1 MCNKFL
7 AICVSILSIGVCP
20 LAAQS
25 FDPGCALPPQLDQLK
40 QPRQIDK
47 QCSIDGD
54 APEAPHILQNRQ
66 KNNFCATGS
75 PMTLTRDT
83 FARLQSAAQA
93 KQSSLETETTYRQI
107 EHHFRRSSLNKGPQ
121 LAKVPWSNMSRS
133 YQKHGIRT

>member
-47 QCSIDGD
+47 QCSIVSV
-54 APEAPHILQNRQ
+54 R
-66 KNNFCATGS
+66 ATH
-75 PMTLTRDT
+75 LFDE
-83 FARLQSAAQA
+83 QSCVF
-93 KQSSLETETTYRQI
+93 K
-107 EHHFRRSSLNKGPQ
+107 LNG
-121 LAKVPWSNMSRS
+121 
-133 YQKHGIRT
+133 